1 MVISQI
7 RYRQVDVLSKLIFG
21 MLFFSLLLA
30 RSMGAVLAMITF
42 ALTFIIL
49 KYCKPNVILCYI
61 IYCLLNY
68 LLVNGYVLQSLN
80 FLISD
85 ILHKDV
91 TLSGRT
97 YLWRTVIEVLE
108 SKPLIGMGVQSSLF
122 DCSYFF
128 EMSGNVIGCFVNHPH
143 NYFLNVGY
151 HGGIIALL
159 LFIIL
164 YYLVTIKIERIL
176 DEGLKRIVI
185 SSFAAFFVASLV
197 DTLDFSLFYPFIPR
211 VLKLSALDTSNV
223 QI

>member
-1 MVISQI
+1 
-7 RYRQVDVLSKLIFG
+7 